1 MKKSLPILL
10 TSLTLLAACDTT
22 QTSYELNLNKD
33 NVNLT
38 IGESETLTLTLTP
51 NDLPNGAYIWTIEDS
66 QIASINKGTI
76 TALNE
81 GITDVSVYLD
91 LNQNANF
98 DIGEPKDSA
107 SLTVVAPEV
116 KTIPVTSV
124 TLNTNSV
131 SLAIDEEY
139 LLVGNVL
146 PAHATYANITWISS
160 DDTIA
165 AVDNGL
171 VSAKQSGEAS
181 ITAYVDENQ
190 NETYDE
196 NEKHAIA
203 TINVTEA
210 DATIYVTS
218 VTLNKTSLTLEEG
231 ESEILSAVVT
241 PSNTTTSSITWLT
254 SNASI
259 ATVNNGAVVA
269 LNAGNATIT
278 AYVDENHNDSLDLIE
293 RKATLSLTVTED
305 TLPPDPGT
313 ELIPAKGESLPIGNK
328 SVSGPNNRTPIDITE
343 WTTHDFSSSLA
354 PDWSYIMG
362 NNKRTT
368 GGDFYATASGGG
380 FKFSQLYYGLQSPL
394 LNSWLKTEVRLTIS
408 QFNNNSANQNQFE
421 GKPIFHIY
429 SYDKNGNYIAMQTF
443 NQVNKFSDL
452 KEIQFYIANPDMAYF
467 EIRLNAFPYKGSQ
480 CYNFGISQIKIKG
493 WPYGL

>member
-1 MKKSLPILL
+1 
-10 TSLTLLAACDTT
+10 
-22 QTSYELNLNKD
+22 
-33 NVNLT
+33 
-38 IGESETLTLTLTP
+38 
-51 NDLPNGAYIWTIEDS
+51 
-66 QIASINKGTI
+66 
-76 TALNE
+76 
-81 GITDVSVYLD
+81 VS
-91 LNQNANF
+91 
-98 DIGEPKDSA
+98 
-107 SLTVVAPEV
+107 
-116 KTIPVTSV
+116 
-124 TLNTNSV
+124 
-131 SLAIDEEY
+131 
-139 LLVGNVL
+139 
-146 PAHATYANITWISS
+146 
-160 DDTIA
+160 
-165 AVDNGL
+165 
-171 VSAKQSGEAS
+171 
-181 ITAYVDENQ
+181 
-190 NETYDE
+190 
-196 NEKHAIA
+196 
-203 TINVTEA
+203 
-210 DATIYVTS
+210 
-218 VTLNKTSLTLEEG
+218 
-231 ESEILSAVVT
+231 
-241 PSNTTTSSITWLT
+241 
-254 SNASI
+254 
-259 ATVNNGAVVA
+259 
-269 LNAGNATIT
+269 AGNATIT
-278 AYVDENHNDSLDLIE
+278 AYVDENYNDSLDLIE
-293 RKATLSLTVTED
+293 KKATLSLTVTEE
-305 TLPPDPGT
+305 TLPPDPDT